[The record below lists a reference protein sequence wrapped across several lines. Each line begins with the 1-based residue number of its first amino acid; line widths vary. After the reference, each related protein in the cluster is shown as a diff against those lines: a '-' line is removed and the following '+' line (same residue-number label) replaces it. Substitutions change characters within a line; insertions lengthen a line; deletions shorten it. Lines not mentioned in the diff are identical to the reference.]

1 MIVFFIRR
9 QADIDHLTPVAYKV
23 SQLDSVLPTI
33 ICMTPDLDIES
44 DFRLQFLRQK
54 GMTVKHAFEALP
66 LSSLE
71 KFSRKL
77 GDWCQARLNIGA
89 LKNWFESKLGRGA
102 WARRLIKRLKP
113 AAVVFDW
120 HEPEKSLAIYVQQA
134 AKSQGIPIVAAPHGL
149 QLMAGEF
156 QRSQDDE
163 MTPYGYYLRY
173 ADHVISPFLLETEW
187 FKRCGVEPEKLV
199 TLGSARFCSEWR
211 EMHNNLVSGPAFSR
225 PTDAGKLKVV
235 YMDHSAVYNLRP
247 DIISQSLQSMAELD
261 FIELA
266 IKPSVTGRNFNAR
279 DLGNL
284 ANDTIDVPSTK
295 LVDWADV
302 VLGNVSSILIEPLMA
317 GKILLYP
324 THHHDNKS
332 LFEEFDTCWCVDD
345 DQQLIA
351 ALTSL
356 NTSPD
361 QRPYEKVSVQNF
373 LTKIVYGDVPDR
385 DVLGDYARFILKAAV
400 GSTTSVSSEL

>member
-23 SQLDSVLPTI
+23 SELDSALPTI
-33 ICMTPDLDIES
+33 ICMTPDLDIGS
-44 DFRLQFLRQK
+44 DFRLQFLRDR
-54 GMTVKHAFEALP
+54 GMTVKHAYDALP

-71 KFSRKL
+71 KFSSRL
-77 GDWCQARLNIGA
+77 GDWCQARLKTSA
-89 LKNWFESKLGRGA
+89 LKNWLESRIGFGA
-102 WARRLIKRLKP
+102 WARKLIKRLKP

-120 HEPEKSLAIYVQQA
+120 HEPEKSLAIHLQRA
-134 AKSQGIPIVAAPHGL
+134 AQSNGVPIIAAPHGL

-156 QRSQDDE
+156 KRSQDDE
-163 MTPYGYYLRY
+163 MTPYGHYLRY

-187 FKRCGVEPEKLV
+187 FERCGVESEKLV

-211 EMHNNLVSGPAFSR
+211 EMHNGLVSGPAFSR
-225 PTDAGKLKVV
+225 PHDAEKLKIV

-247 DIISQSLQSMAELD
+247 DIISQSLQSVAELD

-266 IKPSVTGRNFNAR
+266 IKPSVTGHNFNAR
-279 DLGNL
+279 DLGGL
-284 ANDTIDVPSTK
+284 ADDTIDVPSTK

-302 VLGNVSSILIEPLMA
+302 VMGNVSSILMEPLMA
-317 GKILLYP
+317 GKVLLYP

-332 LFEEFDTCWCVDD
+332 LFEEFGTCWCVED
-345 DQQLIA
+345 DQQLVA

-356 NTSPD
+356 KKSPD
-361 QRPYEKVSVQNF
+361 QHPYEDSSIQAF
-373 LTKIVYGDVPDR
+373 LTKVVCGDVPDR
-385 DVLGDYARFILKAAV
+385 DVLGDYARFILKAAEN
-400 GSTTSVSSEL
+400 STT